1 MKGEDYGMSLEEAL
15 TKLEK
20 KGEHYIII
28 YNEMKDRGLLKEDER
43 GNLILVK

>member
-1 MKGEDYGMSLEEAL
+1 MEGEDYGMTLDEAL
-15 TKLEK
+15 IKLEK

-28 YNEMKDRGLLKEDER
+28 YNEMRDRGLLKKDER